1 MEKTIVRAQF
11 DVTNHLLNGKVVIVT
26 GAGRGIGHAT
36 ALRLA
41 TLGSSVVTVDI
52 DDKAAHEVADVIT
65 KRGGTALAAMAD
77 VTQTT
82 QVVQMVDQVI
92 ERLGHIDILVNN
104 AGGHLDE
111 PSAKGLVNE
120 DDELIIRILNLNLL
134 GVIIC
139 SRTVLPHMT
148 QNRAGTIINI
158 SSSVALSGDP
168 TMAVYSAAKGGV
180 ISFTRSL
187 ARTLASD
194 NIRVNCVIP
203 GTIDT
208 GKRSSQYLVERI
220 QKLLLGRA
228 GKSEDVAELIAF
240 LASDAANFI
249 TGQVIPVNG
258 GQTMQ

>member
-1 MEKTIVRAQF
+1 MEKTKESPQF
-11 DVTNHLLNGKVVIVT
+11 DVTNHLLNGKVAIVT
-26 GAGRGIGHAT
+26 GAGRGIGYAT

-52 DDKAAHEVADVIT
+52 DDKAAHEVADVIN
-65 KRGGTALAAMAD
+65 KRRGTALAVMAD

-82 QVVQMVDQVI
+82 RVVQMVDRVI
-92 ERLGHIDILVNN
+92 ERFGHIDILVNN

-111 PSAKGLVNE
+111 MSAKGLVNE
-120 DDELIIRILNLNLL
+120 DDELIVRILNLNLL

-148 QNRAGTIINI
+148 KNRSGTIINI
-158 SSSVALSGDP
+158 SSSTALSGDP
-168 TMAVYSAAKGGV
+168 TMIVYSAVKGGV

-187 ARTLASD
+187 ARALASD
-194 NIRVNCVIP
+194 SIRVNCVVP

-208 GKRSSQYLVERI
+208 GKRSPQYLAERV

-228 GKSEDVAELIAF
+228 GKPEDVAELIAF

-249 TGQVIPVNG
+249 TGQVIAVNG